1 MCRASSHFLNISIRF
16 FLAKTIDFQLGSYY
30 TIIVST
36 QGDRVLT
43 KTKGEVTRMEMD
55 SRKAKILEA
64 VVLDY
69 IETAEPVGSRTISKK
84 YDLGVSSATIRNEMA
99 DLEEMGLIE
108 QPHTSAG
115 RVPSEAGYRYY
126 VDYLMNKS
134 DIKEEAK
141 QLITGQIRAKREQVG
156 EVLRDSMK
164 MLAEV
169 TNCTTVMMLDD
180 KHGTTLKLLQ
190 LLPVEPGKALMVI
203 IMEDDKIEN
212 RFLEIPES
220 MTKEDLDL
228 VSMMINQNL
237 RGLKVDD
244 WQRNILENIFQNLTH
259 QRQVVDCALEMLSS
273 ILGIQNKDKKIYL
286 GGGLNMLSQPEFKD
300 VTKVKNLL
308 ESLEQEE
315 VLTQIMAADDNE
327 TGITVKIGAES
338 GVDQVKDCSVII
350 ANYKVKGET
359 VGKVGLIGPTRMDYA
374 TAVSMLNTM
383 ALTLEEA
390 YQESE

>member
-1 MCRASSHFLNISIRF
+1 
-16 FLAKTIDFQLGSYY
+16 
-30 TIIVST
+30 
-36 QGDRVLT
+36 
-43 KTKGEVTRMEMD
+43 MEMD
-55 SRKAKILEA
+55 SRKEKILEA

-115 RVPSEAGYRYY
+115 RIPSEAGYRYY
-126 VDYLMNKS
+126 VDYLMHKS
-134 DIKEEAK
+134 DIQEEAK
-141 QLITGQIRAKREQVG
+141 QLITTTIHNKREQVG

-164 MLAEV
+164 LLADV

-180 KHGTTLKLLQ
+180 KRGTTLKLLQ

-212 RFLEIPES
+212 RFLDIPES
-220 MTKEDLDL
+220 MTKEDLEL

-273 ILGIQNKDKKIYL
+273 ILGFQNTDNKIYL

-300 VTKVKNLL
+300 VAKVKNLL
-308 ESLEQEE
+308 ESLEQQE
-315 VLTQIMAADDNE
+315 VLAQLMEADDNE
-327 TGITVKIGAES
+327 TGITVKIGAET
-338 GVDQVKDCSVII
+338 GLDQVKDCSVIV

-374 TAVSMLNTM
+374 TAISMLNTM

>member
-1 MCRASSHFLNISIRF
+1 
-16 FLAKTIDFQLGSYY
+16 
-30 TIIVST
+30 
-36 QGDRVLT
+36 
-43 KTKGEVTRMEMD
+43 MEMD
-55 SRKAKILEA
+55 SRKQKILEA

-84 YDLGVSSATIRNEMA
+84 YNLGVSSATIRNEMA

-115 RVPSEAGYRYY
+115 RIPSDAGYRYY
-126 VDYLMNKS
+126 VDYLMAKS

-141 QLITGQIRAKREQVG
+141 QLIIKATQDKQQQVG

-169 TNCTTVMMLDD
+169 TNCTTVMMLDSD
-180 KHGTTLKLLQ
+180 RGSTLKLLQ
-190 LLPVEPGKALMVI
+190 LMLVEPGKALLVI
-203 IMEDDKIEN
+203 ITEGDKIEN

-220 MTKEDLDL
+220 MTKEDLEL

-244 WQRNILENIFQNLTH
+244 WQHTILENIFHNLTR
-259 QRQVVDCALEMLSS
+259 QRQVVDCALDMLSS
-273 ILGIQNKDKKIYL
+273 ILDMNKKDKKIYL
-286 GGGLNMLSQPEFKD
+286 DGGLNMLSQPEFKD
-300 VTKVKNLL
+300 VNKVKTLL
-308 ESLEQEE
+308 HSLEQEE
-315 VLTQIMAADDNE
+315 VLTQLMEGDNE
-327 TGITVKIGAES
+327 TGITVKIGSET
-338 GVDQVKDCSVII
+338 GLDEVKDCSVIV
-350 ANYKVKGET
+350 ASYKVKGET

-383 ALTLEEA
+383 AQTLEEA
-390 YQESE
+390 YQEKE

>member
-1 MCRASSHFLNISIRF
+1 
-16 FLAKTIDFQLGSYY
+16 
-30 TIIVST
+30 
-36 QGDRVLT
+36 
-43 KTKGEVTRMEMD
+43 MEMD

-169 TNCTTVMMLDD
+169 TTCTTVMMLDD

>member
-1 MCRASSHFLNISIRF
+1 
-16 FLAKTIDFQLGSYY
+16 
-30 TIIVST
+30 
-36 QGDRVLT
+36 
-43 KTKGEVTRMEMD
+43 MEMD
-55 SRKAKILEA
+55 SRKEKILEA

-115 RVPSEAGYRYY
+115 RIPSEAGYRYY

-134 DIKEEAK
+134 DIQEEAK
-141 QLITGQIRAKREQVG
+141 QLITSTIHNKREQVG
-156 EVLRDSMK
+156 ELLRDSMK

-244 WQRNILENIFQNLTH
+244 WQRNIRENIFQNLQH

-273 ILGIQNKDKKIYL
+273 ILGIQNADKKIYL
-286 GGGLNMLSQPEFKD
+286 EGGLNMLSQPEFKD
-300 VTKVKNLL
+300 VTKVKSLL
-308 ESLEQEE
+308 QSLEQQE
-315 VLTQIMAADDNE
+315 VLTQLMEADNAA
-327 TGITVKIGAES
+327 GITVKIGAET
-338 GVDQVKDCSVII
+338 GVDQVKDCSVIV
-350 ANYKVKGET
+350 ADYKVKGET
-359 VGKVGLIGPTRMDYA
+359 IGKVGLIGPTRMDYA

-390 YQESE
+390 YQEIE

>member
-1 MCRASSHFLNISIRF
+1 
-16 FLAKTIDFQLGSYY
+16 
-30 TIIVST
+30 
-36 QGDRVLT
+36 
-43 KTKGEVTRMEMD
+43 MEMD
-55 SRKAKILEA
+55 SRKEKILEA

-126 VDYLMNKS
+126 VDYLMNKR
-134 DIKEEAK
+134 DIQEEAK
-141 QLITGQIRAKREQVG
+141 QLITSKIRNKREQVG

-212 RFLEIPES
+212 RFLEIPKT

-228 VSMMINQNL
+228 VSMLINQNL

-273 ILGIQNKDKKIYL
+273 ILGIQNTDKKIYL

-327 TGITVKIGAES
+327 SGITVKIGAES
-338 GVDQVKDCSVII
+338 GIDQVKDCSVII

-390 YQESE
+390 YQEIE

>member
-1 MCRASSHFLNISIRF
+1 
-16 FLAKTIDFQLGSYY
+16 
-30 TIIVST
+30 
-36 QGDRVLT
+36 
-43 KTKGEVTRMEMD
+43 MEMD
-55 SRKAKILEA
+55 SRKEKILEA

-115 RVPSEAGYRYY
+115 RIPSEAGYRYY

-134 DIKEEAK
+134 DIQEEAK
-141 QLITGQIRAKREQVG
+141 QLIHTTIRNKREQVG

-203 IMEDDKIEN
+203 ITEDDKIEN
-212 RFLEIPES
+212 RFLEIPETMS
-220 MTKEDLDL
+220 KEDLDL

-273 ILGIQNKDKKIYL
+273 ILGIQNTDKKIYL

-308 ESLEQEE
+308 ESLEQQE
-315 VLTQIMAADDNE
+315 VLAQLMEADDNE
-327 TGITVKIGAES
+327 TGITVKIGAEN
-338 GVDQVKDCSVII
+338 GIDQVKDCSVIV

>member
-1 MCRASSHFLNISIRF
+1 
-16 FLAKTIDFQLGSYY
+16 
-30 TIIVST
+30 
-36 QGDRVLT
+36 
-43 KTKGEVTRMEMD
+43 MEMD
-55 SRKAKILEA
+55 SRKEKILEA

-115 RVPSEAGYRYY
+115 RIPSEAGYRYY
-126 VDYLMNKS
+126 VDYLMSKR
-134 DIKEEAK
+134 DIQEEAK
-141 QLITGQIRAKREQVG
+141 QLITSKIRDKREQVG
-156 EVLRDSMK
+156 EVLRESMK

-212 RFLEIPES
+212 RFLEIPKS

-273 ILGIQNKDKKIYL
+273 ILGIQHTDKKIYL

-315 VLTQIMAADDNE
+315 VLAQIMEADDNE

-338 GVDQVKDCSVII
+338 GIDQVKDCSVII

-383 ALTLEEA
+383 AMTLEEA

>member
-1 MCRASSHFLNISIRF
+1 
-16 FLAKTIDFQLGSYY
+16 
-30 TIIVST
+30 
-36 QGDRVLT
+36 
-43 KTKGEVTRMEMD
+43 MEMD
-55 SRKAKILEA
+55 SRKEKILEA

-115 RVPSEAGYRYY
+115 RIPSEAGYRYY
-126 VDYLMNKS
+126 VDYLMHKS
-134 DIKEEAK
+134 DIQEEAK
-141 QLITGQIRAKREQVG
+141 QLITNTIHNKREQVG

-164 MLAEV
+164 LLADV
-169 TNCTTVMMLDD
+169 TNCTTVMMLDG
-180 KHGTTLKLLQ
+180 KRGTTLKLLQ

-203 IMEDDKIEN
+203 IMGDDKIEN
-212 RFLEIPES
+212 RFLDIPES

-237 RGLKVDD
+237 KGLKVDD

-273 ILGIQNKDKKIYL
+273 ILGFQNTDSKIYL

-308 ESLEQEE
+308 ESLEQQE
-315 VLTQIMAADDNE
+315 VLAQLMEADDNE
-327 TGITVKIGAES
+327 TGITVKIGAET
-338 GVDQVKDCSVII
+338 GLDQVKDCSVIV

-374 TAVSMLNTM
+374 TAISMLNTM

>member
-1 MCRASSHFLNISIRF
+1 
-16 FLAKTIDFQLGSYY
+16 
-30 TIIVST
+30 
-36 QGDRVLT
+36 
-43 KTKGEVTRMEMD
+43 MD
-55 SRKAKILEA
+55 SRKQKILEA

-115 RVPSEAGYRYY
+115 RIPSDAGYRYY
-126 VDYLMNKS
+126 VDYLMEKS
-134 DIKEEAK
+134 DIKEEAQ
-141 QLITGQIRAKREQVG
+141 QLIHQAIQDKQQRVG

-169 TNCTTVMMLDD
+169 TNCTTVMMLDSSR
-180 KHGTTLKLLQ
+180 GSTLKLLQ
-190 LLPVEPGKALMVI
+190 LLLVEPGKALMVI
-203 IMEDDKIEN
+203 ITEGDKIEN
-212 RFLEIPES
+212 RFLDIPES
-220 MTKEDLDL
+220 MTKEDLEL

-244 WQRNILENIFQNLTH
+244 WQRNILENIFHNLTR

-273 ILGIQNKDKKIYL
+273 ILDIKNKDKKIYL
-286 GGGLNMLSQPEFKD
+286 GGSLNMLSQPEFKD
-300 VTKVKNLL
+300 VNKVKTLL
-308 ESLEQEE
+308 HSLEQEE
-315 VLTQIMAADDNE
+315 VLTQLMEGDNE
-327 TGITVKIGAES
+327 TGITVKIGAEN
-338 GVDQVKDCSVII
+338 GLDEVKDCSVIV

-374 TAVSMLNTM
+374 TAVSMLNAM
-383 ALTLEEA
+383 AQTLEET
-390 YQESE
+390 YKEKE

>member
-1 MCRASSHFLNISIRF
+1 
-16 FLAKTIDFQLGSYY
+16 
-30 TIIVST
+30 
-36 QGDRVLT
+36 
-43 KTKGEVTRMEMD
+43 MEMD
-55 SRKAKILEA
+55 SRKQKILEA

-134 DIKEEAK
+134 DVQEEAK
-141 QLITGQIRAKREQVG
+141 QLITSTIHSKREQVG
-156 EVLRDSMK
+156 DVLRNSMK
-164 MLAEV
+164 LLAEV
-169 TNCTTVMMLDD
+169 TNCTTVTMLDD

-203 IMEDDKIEN
+203 ITEDDKIEN
-212 RFLEIPES
+212 RFLEIPKT
-220 MTKEDLDL
+220 MGKDDLDL
-228 VSMMINQNL
+228 VSVMINQNL

-244 WQRNILENIFQNLTH
+244 WQRNILENIFKDLSH

-273 ILGIQNKDKKIYL
+273 ILGIRNSDKKIYL
-286 GGGLNMLSQPEFKD
+286 DGGLNMLSQPEFKD
-300 VTKVKNLL
+300 VTKVKSLL
-308 ESLEQEE
+308 ESLEQQE
-315 VLTQIMAADDNE
+315 VLTQLMEADDNE
-327 TGITVKIGAES
+327 TGITVKIGAET
-338 GVDQVKDCSVII
+338 GIDQVKDCSVIV

-390 YQESE
+390 YQESDEP